1 MTLFGHLD
9 TWLLLLAI
17 WLGAGAIW
25 IIVDALYDALTG
37 ERGTP

>member
-17 WLGAGAIW
+17 GLGVGALIL
-25 IIVDALYDALTG
+25 IVDAIAEWREG
-37 ERGTP
+37 K